1 MRVAFVSPSLRRGGA
16 ERQMLILAA
25 ALPRDE
31 VELRFIL
38 LAERGP
44 LADEAEALGIP
55 VHVLGLQAATCRGLG
70 PRCALALARFVRSY
84 VRLTRN
90 VDLVDAWLV
99 PALTLVGLAQPVA
112 RVPVFLA
119 GRRSLADVARPR
131 TAARRLAATLA
142 MRRADAFV
150 ANSQAAAD
158 DLVAIDGIDPA
169 AVHVIRNAVLPP
181 ATDLQAR
188 DRIRAGWGFGPGE
201 CVVGCVASLQSGKG
215 LPELVAAAGAVSERR
230 PEVRVVIVGDGPL
243 RSDLERQIAAHRLER
258 VVRLDGD
265 SGDARALYPGFDI
278 AVQASDSES
287 LPNAVLEAA
296 AAGLPIVATAVG
308 GTPEILEDGLSGIL
322 VPPRDPA
329 ALSAAIEGLAAD
341 PAARSRLG
349 GGAALRARAFTPGV
363 LAEATLGLYRSLV
376 RQDR

>member
-1 MRVAFVSPSLRRGGA
+1 MALVSPSLRRGGA
-16 ERQMLILAA
+16 ERQMLILAG

-44 LADEAEALGIP
+44 LADEAEALGVP

-70 PRCALALARFVRSY
+70 LRCALALARSVRSY

-99 PALTLVGLAQPVA
+99 PALTLVGLAQPLA

-131 TAARRLAATLA
+131 TAARRLAAALA
-142 MRRADAFV
+142 MRQADAFV
-150 ANSQAAAD
+150 ANSQAAAK
-158 DLVAIDGIDPA
+158 DLVATDGIDPA

-181 ATDLQAR
+181 ATDLRAR

-201 CVVGCVASLQSGKG
+201 WVVGCVASLQSGKG
-215 LPELVAAAGAVSERR
+215 LAELVAAAGAVSERR
-230 PEVRVVIVGDGPL
+230 AELRVVIVGDGPL
-243 RSDLERQIAAHRLER
+243 RSDLEQQIAAHRLER

-265 SGDARALYPGFDI
+265 VGDARPLYPAFDL

-308 GTPEILEDGLSGIL
+308 GTLEILEDGLSGIL

-329 ALSAAIEGLAAD
+329 ALSAAIERLAAD

-349 GGAALRARAFTPGV
+349 EAAAIRAQAFTPGV

>member
-1 MRVAFVSPSLRRGGA
+1 
-16 ERQMLILAA
+16 MLILAG
-25 ALPRDE
+25 ALPRDD

-44 LADEAEALGIP
+44 LADEAEALGVP

-70 PRCALALARFVRSY
+70 IRCALALARSVSSY
-84 VRLTRN
+84 VRLTRD

-99 PALTLVGLAQPVA
+99 PALTLVGLAQPLA
-112 RVPVFLA
+112 RVPVFMA

-158 DLVAIDGIDPA
+158 DLVAVDGIDPA
-169 AVHVIRNAVLPP
+169 AVHVIRNAVVPP
-181 ATDLQAR
+181 AIDVQAR
-188 DRIRAGWGFGPGE
+188 DRIRAGWGFGPGD
-201 CVVGCVASLQSGKG
+201 CVVGCVGSLQSGKG
-215 LPELVAAAGAVSERR
+215 LPELVAAAAAVSKRR
-230 PEVRVVIVGDGPL
+230 PELRVVIVGDGPL
-243 RSDLERQIAAHRLER
+243 RSDLERQIAAHRLEE
-258 VVRLDGD
+258 VVRLDVD
-265 SGDARALYPGFDI
+265 SGDARPLYPGFDL

-308 GTPEILEDGLSGIL
+308 GTAEILEDGVSGVLI
-322 VPPRDPA
+322 PARDPA
-329 ALSAAIEGLAAD
+329 ALSAAIEGLVGD
-341 PAARSRLG
+341 SAARTRLG
-349 GGAALRARAFTPGV
+349 TAAAIRARAFTPAV
-363 LAEATLGLYRSLV
+363 LAEATLDLYRSLV

>member
-1 MRVAFVSPSLRRGGA
+1 
-16 ERQMLILAA
+16 MLILAG
-25 ALPRDE
+25 ALPRDD

-44 LADEAEALGIP
+44 LADEAEALGVP

-70 PRCALALARFVRSY
+70 IRCALALARSVRSY
-84 VRLTRN
+84 VRLTRD

-99 PALTLVGLAQPVA
+99 PALTLVGLAQPLA
-112 RVPVFLA
+112 RVPVFMA

-131 TAARRLAATLA
+131 TAARRLVATLA

-158 DLVAIDGIDPA
+158 DLVAVDGIDPA
-169 AVHVIRNAVLPP
+169 AVHVIRNAVVPP
-181 ATDLQAR
+181 AIDVQAR
-188 DRIRAGWGFGPGE
+188 DRIRAG
-201 CVVGCVASLQSGKG
+201 LQSGKG
-215 LPELVAAAGAVSERR
+215 WPELVAAAAAVSKRR
-230 PEVRVVIVGDGPL
+230 PELRVVIVGDGPL
-243 RSDLERQIAAHRLER
+243 RSDLERQIAAHRLEE
-258 VVRLDGD
+258 VVRLDVD
-265 SGDARALYPGFDI
+265 SGDARPLYPGFDL

-308 GTPEILEDGLSGIL
+308 GTAEILEDGVSGVLI
-322 VPPRDPA
+322 PARDPA
-329 ALSAAIEGLAAD
+329 ALSAAIEGLVGD
-341 PAARSRLG
+341 SAARTRLG
-349 GGAALRARAFTPGV
+349 TAAAIRARAFTPAV
-363 LAEATLGLYRSLV
+363 LAEATLDLYRSLV

>member
-1 MRVAFVSPSLRRGGA
+1 
-16 ERQMLILAA
+16 MLILAG
-25 ALPRDE
+25 ALPRDQ

-44 LADEAEALGIP
+44 LADEAEALGVP
-55 VHVLGLQAATCRGLG
+55 VHVLGLGVCRGLG
-70 PRCALALARFVRSY
+70 LRCLLALARSVRSY
-84 VRLTRN
+84 VRLARS

-99 PALTLVGLAQPVA
+99 PALTFVGLAQPVA

-131 TAARRLAATLA
+131 TAARRHAAALA

-158 DLVAIDGIDPA
+158 DLVAVDGVDPA

-181 ATDLQAR
+181 ATDLLAR
-188 DRIRAGWGFGPGE
+188 DRIRAGWGFGPRE

-215 LPELVAAAGAVSERR
+215 LPELVAAALVVAERR
-230 PEVRVVIVGDGPL
+230 PELRLVIVGDGPL
-243 RSDLERQIAAHRLER
+243 RGDLEQQITAHGLEQ
-258 VVRLDGD
+258 VVRLDHAF
-265 SGDARALYPGFDI
+265 GDARPLYPGFDLV
-278 AVQASDSES
+278 VQASDSES

-308 GTPEILEDGLSGIL
+308 GTPEILEDGLSGLL

-349 GGAALRARAFTPGV
+349 AAASIRARAFTPDV
-363 LAEATLGLYRSLV
+363 LAEATLSLYGSLT
-376 RQDR
+376 RREG